1 MALAERYS
9 ADAVHPALNG
19 VTSDVVTA
27 CHDRGLLINVWTVAA
42 PEAIERAIALTVDG
56 IISNV
61 PDRVLRALGRDVK

>member
-19 VTSDVVTA
+19 VTSP
-27 CHDRGLLINVWTVAA
+27 CHDRGLLINVWTVDA
-42 PEAIERAIALTVDG
+42 PEAIERAIALKVDG